1 MNKQMDKQSQIV
13 EMFDAIAKDYDK
25 ANRILSLGID
35 ISWRIN
41 ACQRAFEAL
50 GKNQIDRIVDVA
62 CGSGD
67 MILHWQKQAKKH
79 NIALNSIIGVDP
91 SVKMLEVAKTK
102 LQNARNTQNAESQ
115 LQFFVG
121 QAQNLKMIESQ
132 SVDILSIAYGL
143 RNVVEC
149 EKAIAEFSRVLKNG
163 GIIVVLDFFK
173 KQDPSLLDYI
183 TSFYTK
189 HILPLIGGV
198 ISKNYVAYKYLP
210 DSMDSFLTPQELA
223 QEFAKVGIRTKLI
236 KSYSANISHLILGIK
251 QEIQEQ

>member
-50 GKNQIDRIVDVA
+50 QKNKIERILDVA
-62 CGSGD
+62 CGTGD
-67 MILHWQKQAKKH
+67 MILHWQTQAKKH
-79 NIALNSIIGVDP
+79 NIATDSIIGVDP
-91 SVKMLEVAKTK
+91 SIKMLEVAKTK
-102 LQNARNTQNAESQ
+102 LKDIKSSDEESKDIN
-115 LQFFVG
+115 LFVG
-121 QAQNLKMIESQ
+121 QAQNLEMIESN

-143 RNVVEC
+143 RNVVEYK
-149 EKAIAEFSRVLKNG
+149 KAISEFSRVLKNG
-163 GIIVVLDFFK
+163 GVIVVLDFFK
-173 KQDPSLLDYI
+173 KQNPSLLDYI

-189 HILPLIGGV
+189 YILPLIGGV
-198 ISKNYVAYKYLP
+198 ISKNYAAYKYLP